1 MREES
6 KTIMEL
12 EIDIALLEFQLQ
24 DKDLLSDKDTK
35 EVEESLQAFYDKKKT
50 FKDEFPEYF
59 L

>member
-6 KTIMEL
+6 TTIMEL